1 MTDLFSG
8 QEAPLADRMRPRTLA
23 EFIGQRHL
31 LGEGRLLR
39 RAIEAD
45 RLTSSIFF
53 GPPGCG
59 KTTLASIIANST
71 KSAFVQLNAVTSGVA
86 DVRKVIADAQERRAY
101 GQSTYLLLDECH
113 RWSKAQSDS
122 ILPAIE
128 RGIIRF
134 IGSTTENP
142 MVSMTPA
149 IVSRCRVFQFEPLT
163 ERDVLTAMRRAIDD
177 PERGYGQMN
186 IIADDDALRH
196 IARIAGGDTR
206 AALGAV
212 ELAVLTTPADA
223 QGSIHITLAVA
234 EESIQKPMIR
244 CDESLYYDMLSAF
257 CKSLRGSDS
266 DAALAWFA
274 RLIYAGVD
282 PKLIARRIIA
292 HASEDVGLANPIA
305 MLQAEAAARA
315 VEFVGM
321 PEARLPLAQAIIAI
335 CESPKSN
342 SVCAAV
348 DAAMADAEKGGYGAV
363 PVHLRDTHYAGHDRI
378 GSGDG
383 YKYPHDYPGH
393 YVRQNY
399 MPVEL
404 QGKKYYFP
412 SDMGHEATIRKNQEI
427 REDANEAFDA
437 VSGEYFRQESDEL
450 RHHHQQSGDFAD
462 SGRDDAGGNIA
473 AVRLQ
478 PAHDAAACRRCGG
491 GDYLGRGDG
500 HLRSHV
506 HPAAAE
512 SAGRDGRHHRRHGK
526 TEQHP
531 PRPAA

>member
-177 PERGYGQMN
+177 PERGYGQMK
-186 IIADDDALRH
+186 ITADDDALRH

-223 QGSIHITLAVA
+223 QGIIHITLAVA

-348 DAAMADAEKGGYGAV
+348 DAAMAVDHAQTAPDRKVVVAENIRPLQAEQQD
-363 PVHLRDTHYAGHDRI
+363 HLRR
-378 GSGDG
+378 
-383 YKYPHDYPGH
+383 P
-393 YVRQNY
+393 
-399 MPVEL
+399 
-404 QGKKYYFP
+404 
-412 SDMGHEATIRKNQEI
+412 
-427 REDANEAFDA
+427 DA
-437 VSGEYFRQESDEL
+437 
-450 RHHHQQSGDFAD
+450 
-462 SGRDDAGGNIA
+462 
-473 AVRLQ
+473 
-478 PAHDAAACRRCGG
+478 DAAQAAQRTDGLRIVHAADGLQIERAIHNSPGKVREIFRLAERHAKGLQRGYTGG
-491 GDYLGRGDG
+491 
-500 HLRSHV
+500 
-506 HPAAAE
+506 
-512 SAGRDGRHHRRHGK
+512 
-526 TEQHP
+526 
-531 PRPAA
+531 